1 MSFAYMARIKN
12 KNNPNQ
18 ISNIKFNGGKFV
30 DQPMITEIDVG
41 AVAP

>member
-1 MSFAYMARIKN
+1 MALTRN
-12 KNNPNQ
+12 KNNPTQ
-18 ISNIKFNGGKFV
+18 INNIKFNGGKFV

>member
-1 MSFAYMARIKN
+1 MALTRN

-18 ISNIKFNGGKFV
+18 ISNIKFTGGKFG

-41 AVAP
+41 AGAP